1 VGVARSIPSQ
11 ILPKAP
17 ILDPNIQIHKML
29 VEAFDIFDN
38 LQQGCVIK
46 TKTQQKSTHGRLAQ

>member
-29 VEAFDIFDN
+29 VEFTTRLCDQDQNTTKIHPW
-38 LQQGCVIK
+38 K
-46 TKTQQKSTHGRLAQ
+46 TRPMM